1 MKNFLKETERQELKK
16 RHRQEK
22 DRRTADRIKAVLSDN
37 GWSFREIAGILL
49 LDEETISKHI
59 DEYRTQQKL
68 SIQTGGSSSKL
79 SEGQETELVKH
90 LESKTY
96 LKVAEICDVAR
107 TCGVKYTVSGML
119 VEKEEIFLHKATVPA
134 KADSEKQARFVE
146 EYKKLK
152 EETPKEEPILFLDAV
167 HPTMSTKITC
177 GWIKKGSRKTIDT
190 TGNKTRMNII
200 GALNLE
206 DMQVDT
212 KDFKTVNGDS
222 MTEFFDLLK
231 EKYPDSKKIHAILD
245 NGSYNGSKKT
255 REEAEQRGIKLHFL
269 PPYSPNLNP
278 IERLW
283 KIMNEHTGNDRF
295 FNIAKEFQE
304 NILDFF
310 AKTWPLIR
318 PINLPLKSARFCD
331 RK

>member
-1 MKNFLKETERQELKK
+1 MKDFLKETEREELKK

-22 DRRTADRIKAVLSDN
+22 DRRTADRIKAVLMSDK
-37 GWSFREIAGILL
+37 GWSFREIAAILL
-49 LDEETISKHI
+49 LDEETISKHVE
-59 DEYRTQQKL
+59 EYRTQQKL
-68 SIQTGGSSSKL
+68 SIQTGESSSKL
-79 SEGQETELVKH
+79 SEEQETELVKH

-96 LKVAEICDVAR
+96 LKVAEICDYVAR
-107 TCGVKYTVSGML
+107 TCGVNYTVSGMTNWL
-119 VEKEEIFLHKATVPA
+119 KRKKFSFIKPHPVPA
-134 KADSEKQARFVE
+134 KADPEKQARFVE

-167 HPTMSTKITC
+167 HPTTSTKNTC

-190 TGNKTRMNII
+190 TGNKTRINII

-231 EKYPDSKKIHAILD
+231 EKYPNSKKIHAILD

-255 REEAEQRGIKLHFL
+255 REEAEKRGIKLHFL
-269 PPYSPNLNP
+269 PLA
-278 IERLW
+278 
-283 KIMNEHTGNDRF
+283 DRELHAKRVLY
-295 FNIAKEFQE
+295 NIS
-304 NILDFF
+304 D
-310 AKTWPLIR
+310 
-318 PINLPLKSARFCD
+318 CG
-331 RK
+331 